1 MCSMCYIKTVTD
13 NKVVSCFMNLY
24 VFDIKEAKLEHIMKV
39 PSPSVKGISGCV
51 CMLAV
56 SRLR

>member
-1 MCSMCYIKTVTD
+1 
-13 NKVVSCFMNLY
+13 MNLY

>member
-1 MCSMCYIKTVTD
+1 
-13 NKVVSCFMNLY
+13 MNLY

-39 PSPSVKGISGCV
+39 PSPSVEGISGCV
-51 CMLAV
+51 CMLAA